1 MVRNKVASVSE
12 EDIDKIINKLLEIH
26 VNSEED
32 DVTNICDAYHKM
44 ILAVAMIE
52 EIADLPRL
60 PRMHSSLLDAEIST
74 IEETDQQEEV
84 AEAVAREVAEVTG
97 STGALVHQS
106 TPSADVDPVEAA
118 QSFSQDLFSADEDD
132 SDGEANTDL
141 EEDSNSAEE
150 NSQAVDV
157 GDHAEGYE
165 ARRDAPAMAVVEADA
180 NHADVEVVEQAA
192 VEPEAGGVQNPVPV
206 RQAI

>member
-1 MVRNKVASVSE
+1 MASVSE

-44 ILAVAMIE
+44 KFAVAMIE

-84 AEAVAREVAEVTG
+84 AEAVAMEVAEVTG

-106 TPSADVDPVEAA
+106 TPSVDVDP
-118 QSFSQDLFSADEDD
+118 SQDLFSENEDD
-132 SDGEANTDL
+132 SDEEANAEL
-141 EEDSNSAEE
+141 EEDSNFAEE
-150 NSQAVDV
+150 HSQAVDV

-165 ARRDAPAMAVVEADA
+165 ARRDAPAMPVVEADA